1 MKLKTAEDELS
12 PLAQRAVDL
21 AGDRGVRMVPVVPIA
36 RQGAEVYLE
45 PEDMDLEELL
55 DLVVAAGQKLAY
67 IEPSPFDIADVVE
80 LAEDDL
86 LGEELDPALRAQ
98 ITKLRKSAA
107 RFNGWPIS
115 LEVAFMY
122 QGVVHRWVADAPWY
136 EQLRTEVAAVV
147 PAEDEDDPEPQLPE
161 AERAAIVE
169 RLTQEL
175 LARAEFRAAGTES
188 NRRRVARIYLAS
200 PECDQGPFDEL
211 PTFLTY
217 DAIRQAMDRAMTA
230 EQHHYASVEQRIPE
244 LAQQIAADSTYRAAR
259 TAAAR
264 KHRLRD
270 HLIAQ
275 ADGYP
280 PPTRVLDLLLDALAT
295 GRASGSAGPMLPFS
309 SD

>member
-175 LARAEFRAAGTES
+175 LARAEFRAAAPRAIVGGWRGFISPPRVRSGPLRRTPHLPHLRCDPAGDGPGDDRRTAPLCQRRTAHPRAGTAD
-188 NRRRVARIYLAS
+188 RRRLHLSRRAHRR
-200 PECDQGPFDEL
+200 GPQTPAPRPSHRPSRRL
-211 PTFLTY
+211 P
-217 DAIRQAMDRAMTA
+217 
-230 EQHHYASVEQRIPE
+230 
-244 LAQQIAADSTYRAAR
+244 AA
-259 TAAAR
+259 
-264 KHRLRD
+264 H
-270 HLIAQ
+270 
-275 ADGYP
+275 P
-280 PPTRVLDLLLDALAT
+280 CP
-295 GRASGSAGPMLPFS
+295 
-309 SD
+309 